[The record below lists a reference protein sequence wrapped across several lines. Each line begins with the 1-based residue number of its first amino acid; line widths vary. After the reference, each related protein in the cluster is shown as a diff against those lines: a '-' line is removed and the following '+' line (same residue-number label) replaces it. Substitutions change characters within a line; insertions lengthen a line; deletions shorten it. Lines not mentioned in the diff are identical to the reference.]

1 MAWHGIRLP
10 GWYKDR
16 GLAGFRG
23 EITMRKTVFL
33 PSSDAGKPAL
43 LRLGTMN
50 DADHT
55 WVNGV
60 LVGGRSNVYEPR
72 DYPVAAGVLRAGAT
86 KSACVWLL
94 SVPAV
99 V

>member
-1 MAWHGIRLP
+1 MP
-10 GWYKDR
+10 VS
-16 GLAGFRG
+16 G

-33 PSSDAGKPAL
+33 PPSDAGKPAL

-72 DYPVAAGVLRAGAT
+72 DYPVAAGVLRSPART
-86 KSACVWLL
+86 KSACVWSLNG
-94 SVPAV
+94 PAAV
-99 V
+99 

>member
-1 MAWHGIRLP
+1 MAYACRDG
-10 GWYKDR
+10 YKGSRTCRFPRRDYHEKNR
-16 GLAGFRG
+16 VPAFVG
-23 EITMRKTVFL
+23 
-33 PSSDAGKPAL
+33 AGKPAL

-72 DYPVAAGVLRAGAT
+72 DYPVAAGVLRAGANEIRMRL
-86 KSACVWLL
+86 V
-94 SVPAV
+94 VERPAV

>member
-1 MAWHGIRLP
+1 M
-10 GWYKDR
+10 
-16 GLAGFRG
+16 
-23 EITMRKTVFL
+23 FL
-33 PSSDAGKPAL
+33 PPSDAGKPAL

-72 DYPVAAGVLRAGAT
+72 DYPVAVGVLRAGANEIRMRLVVERPGGRVT
-86 KSACVWLL
+86 PGKRMTLTIGDDIFDL
-94 SVPAV
+94 SG
-99 V
+99 